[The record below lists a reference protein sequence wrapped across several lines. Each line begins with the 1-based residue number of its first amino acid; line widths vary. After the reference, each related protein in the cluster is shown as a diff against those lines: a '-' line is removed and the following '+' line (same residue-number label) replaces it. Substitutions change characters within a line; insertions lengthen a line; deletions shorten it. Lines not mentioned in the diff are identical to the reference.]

1 MTASGPSVSSRADL
15 VEPFLSG
22 QRWFG
27 GKGRPFR
34 VSAVH
39 RVGAVPASADLL
51 PPVVYL
57 AVVEYADPEGGSE
70 LYQLPLALY
79 ERPEERLSHAYLGLW
94 EDEQFGSVHAYDAV
108 HDRSAMAC
116 WLRAFVDP
124 GAAAGAGPLSFHALP
139 GLQLDPEA
147 LSTPFTGE
155 QSNSTV
161 LFGEEC
167 LLKLFRR
174 LTPGRNPDIE
184 IHEHLTRAGSDH
196 IARLYG
202 WVETSA
208 SADKA
213 STDGASTDGAS
224 TDGEVVQLGM
234 LQELL
239 RTASDGWD
247 LAQASVRN
255 LFAEADLHAEEVGG
269 DFASESARLGE
280 AVAAVHATLRE
291 ELGTD
296 TLDATEVAEGMR
308 GRLAAAVDV
317 VPALVAQRES
327 LLAAYDRL
335 AEVGELAAQ
344 RIHGD
349 LHLGQTLRTVHG
361 WKLVDFEG
369 EPARPLAERSKP
381 DSVWRDVAGMV
392 RSFDYA
398 ARVVER
404 TLGAD
409 SPASANQLAFRG
421 DEWVGL
427 NSDAFVTSY
436 VGDRAAT
443 DTERVVLAAY
453 LADKAVYE
461 AVYEARNRPAWVD
474 IPLSAIATLTTQQSE
489 V

>member
-39 RVGAVPASADLL
+39 RVGAVPASADPL

-79 ERPEERLSHAYLGLW
+79 ERPEERLSHAHLGLW

-124 GAAAGAGPLSFHALP
+124 AAGAGAGPLSFHSLP
-139 GLQLDPEA
+139 SLELDPEA

-184 IHEHLTRAGSDH
+184 IHERLTRAGSDH

-202 WVETSA
+202 WVETSVPA
-208 SADKA
+208 
-213 STDGASTDGAS
+213 DGASTNGAS
-224 TDGEVVQLGM
+224 TNGEVVQLGM

-269 DFASESARLGE
+269 DFAGESARLGE
-280 AVAAVHATLRE
+280 AVAAVHRDLRE
-291 ELGTD
+291 QFGTGTVDLGFVAD
-296 TLDATEVAEGMR
+296 QMTE
-308 GRLAAAVDV
+308 RLEAAVAA
-317 VPALVAQRES
+317 VPELADHAPNLRS
-327 LLAAYDRL
+327 LFDRL
-335 AEVGELAAQ
+335 ADLGTAPVQ
-344 RIHGD
+344 RVHGD

-369 EPARPLAERSKP
+369 EPAKSLAERSQP

-404 TLGAD
+404 TMGAD

-427 NSDAFVTSY
+427 NGDAFVTSY
-436 VGDRAAT
+436 VGDRAVT
-443 DTERVVLAAY
+443 DTERVLLAAY

-474 IPLSAIATLTTQQSE
+474 IPLSAITTLTIQQSE